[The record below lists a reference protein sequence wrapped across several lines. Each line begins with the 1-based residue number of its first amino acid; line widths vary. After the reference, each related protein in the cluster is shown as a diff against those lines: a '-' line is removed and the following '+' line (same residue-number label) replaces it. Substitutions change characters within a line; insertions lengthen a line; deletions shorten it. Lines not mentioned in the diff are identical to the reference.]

1 MKKLSKE
8 QKAMLSSAQPIT
20 RRWLMNE
27 FNHNTTVTS
36 KLYNY
41 LNLIE
46 TNVYRSWHQDCL
58 SEMKRIK
65 LNTCVADLF
74 EFVANPKVNLAKALS
89 EAQKRYARETNKTRQ
104 KHIGKIISML
114 QTLATNE
121 KKLYREATN
130 ALINGAPLDCLE
142 KIAMEIYT
150 NNEVANEYRLYTK
163 QSIKHYNR
171 LKKLGQQTSI
181 HELYQAL
188 DPRSASDVNIHTAQV
203 NIICATYQEG
213 KDVPEDIKAVCF
225 EHIAQCIQYTGY
237 FHVALMEYIFKNDM
251 ITEQAFQLFEDTK
264 DIIIKTGMKVMPK
277 AYAHRLAK
285 KKGLYDKPAVE
296 LIDSDLRTLRIEQ
309 MFS

>member
-1 MKKLSKE
+1 MELSKE
-8 QKAMLSSAQPIT
+8 KKAMLASAQPIT

-27 FNHNTTVTS
+27 FKKNYSVTNN
-36 KLYNY
+36 LYNY
-41 LNLIE
+41 LNLVESNI
-46 TNVYRSWHQDCL
+46 YRSWHQDCL

-65 LNTCVADLF
+65 LNTCVPDLF
-74 EFVANPKVNLAKALS
+74 DFVANPDVNLAKALS

-104 KHIGKIISML
+104 KHIGKMISML

-121 KKLYREATN
+121 KKLYRDATN
-130 ALINGAPLDCLE
+130 ALINGASLDCLDQ
-142 KIAMEIYT
+142 IAMEIYT
-150 NNEVANEYRLYTK
+150 NNEVANEYILYTK

-171 LKKLGQQTSI
+171 LVKLGRQPSI

-188 DPRSASDVNIHTAQV
+188 DPRSAADVNIHTAQV

-251 ITEQAFQLFEDTK
+251 ITEQAFQLFEDSK
-264 DIIIKTGMKVMPK
+264 EIIVKTGMAIMPK

-296 LIDSDLRTLRIEQ
+296 LSDSDLRILRIEQ